1 MRHHKKKLKN
11 LTLLAV
17 SLGII
22 LAGFSV
28 LWVSTIKMPDISA
41 FEQRRVAQSTKIF
54 DRTGEILLYDV
65 HEDTK
70 RTIIPFEDISPF
82 VKKATLAIED
92 VEFYSHFGIKPTAI
106 IRAILAN
113 VTPGG
118 GITQGGSTLT
128 QQVIK
133 NAVLTR
139 DKTPTRKIKE
149 WVLAVKLEKVLT
161 KDQILA
167 TYLNETPYG
176 GSIYGVEEA
185 SRTFYGKSAKD
196 LTLAEAAYI
205 AALAQAPSY
214 YSPYGKN
221 KVDLD
226 TRKNLVLSRMR
237 QNNFISEE
245 EYTSAKNE
253 VVAFRERSN
262 TGIRAPHFSLMVKQ
276 YLIDK
281 YGEDYVLQN
290 GLKVTTTL
298 DYKIQEKA
306 EGVVKNF
313 APTLE
318 SDFGAS
324 NTAMVALDPRNGD
337 VLMMVGSRN
346 YFDQKID
353 GNFNIITAKRQ
364 PGSTIKPFIYAA
376 AFAKGYTPE
385 TILFDVKTEFSS
397 ECTPDSKPKNPK
409 NDKIKCYAPENYD
422 SIFEGPMTMKYAL
435 AQSRNIPA
443 VKTLYLTGISKAIS
457 LLNDMGLTSLNDPD
471 RYGLTLVL
479 GGGEVTP
486 LELTSGYGVFANDG
500 IKNKPRLVLKVED
513 MNGKILEQ
521 SNVAPERVL
530 DENTARQI
538 SDILSDKKVRI
549 SSLTA
554 LLNPIPRQVAIKTG
568 TTNDYRDVWVTGYT
582 PNFVMTAWAGKNDNT
597 VMAKKVA
604 GLIIAPVWTALFADI
619 AESLPNDYFKQP
631 EPAPLDIKATLR
643 GNWRGGLSYFKDT
656 VSGKLATEFTP
667 AETRQEVVVNS
678 VHSILHWVDKDDPRG
693 PIPTRPE
700 DDSQYIS
707 WEYGVRKWFTEWQK
721 NNPGFMET
729 QNVTIPTEKDDVHTS
744 KSALKIVID
753 DIPRNVDD
761 NRQFTL
767 SFNVTGDYPFRKA
780 ELFANGK
787 YIASTERK
795 SFGFIPRDLDL
806 RGNVVFTLYAYD
818 SVYNK
823 GEYQFSVDI
832 K

>member
-1 MRHHKKKLKN
+1 MRHHKKKIKN
-11 LTLLAV
+11 LVLLAL

-22 LAGFSV
+22 LSGFGI
-28 LWVSTIKMPDISA
+28 LWISTIKMPDISS
-41 FEQRRVAQSTKIF
+41 FEQRRVAQSTKIY
-54 DRTGEILLYDV
+54 DRTGTTLLYDI

-70 RTIIPFEDISPF
+70 RTIIPFEEISPF
-82 VKKATLAIED
+82 IKKATLAIED
-92 VEFYSHFGIKPTAI
+92 VEFYSHFGIKPTSILRAI
-106 IRAILAN
+106 IAN

-118 GITQGGSTLT
+118 GITQGGSTIT

-149 WVLAVKLEKVLT
+149 WVLAVKLEKILT
-161 KDQILA
+161 KDQILS

-185 SRTFYGKSAKD
+185 SRAFFGKSAKD
-196 LTLAEAAYI
+196 VTLAESAYI

-221 KVDLD
+221 KKDLD
-226 TRKNLVLSRMR
+226 TRKNLVLSRML
-237 QNNFISEE
+237 QNNFISES
-245 EYTSAKNE
+245 EYNSAKNE
-253 VVAFRERSN
+253 VVTFRERSN
-262 TGIRAPHFSLMVKQ
+262 TGIRAPHFSLMVKE
-276 YLIDK
+276 YLVNK

-306 EGVVKNF
+306 EQVVKNF

-337 VLMMVGSRN
+337 ILMLVGSRN

-353 GNFNIITAKRQ
+353 GNFNVITAKRQ
-364 PGSTIKPFIYAA
+364 PGSTIKPFVYAA
-376 AFAKGYTPE
+376 AFNKGYTPE

-409 NDKIKCYAPENYD
+409 NDKIKCYSPENYD
-422 SIFEGPMTMKYAL
+422 SIYEGPMTMRYAL

-443 VKTLYLTGISKAIS
+443 VKTLYLTGINTAIS
-457 LLNDMGLTSLNDPD
+457 LLNSMGLTSLNDPD

-500 IKNKPRLVLKVED
+500 IKNKPRFILKVED
-513 MNGKILEQ
+513 LNGKILEQ
-521 SNVAPERVL
+521 TNTAPERVL
-530 DENTARQI
+530 SENTARQI

-549 SSLTA
+549 SSLSN

-619 AESLPNDYFKQP
+619 AEGLPNEYFKQP
-631 EPAPLDIKATLR
+631 EPTPIDVKATLR

-656 VSGKLATEFTP
+656 ISGKLATDLTP
-667 AETRQEVVVNS
+667 PETRQEVMNYS
-678 VHSILHWVDKDDPRG
+678 VHSILHWVDKDNPRG
-693 PIPTRPE
+693 PVPKRPE
-700 DDSQYIS
+700 DDSQYIA
-707 WEYGVRKWFTEWQK
+707 WEYGVRKWFTDWQK
-721 NNPGFMET
+721 NNPGFVES
-729 QNVTIPTEKDDVHTS
+729 NNFSIPTEKDDVHT
-744 KSALKIVID
+744 KENIPKVILD
-753 DIPRNVDD
+753 KTSNDIDD
-761 NRQFTL
+761 NRQLTI
-767 SFNVTGDYPFRKA
+767 SFDIDGKFPYKKA
-780 ELFANGK
+780 ELYANGK
-787 YIASTERK
+787 YIATTEKK
-795 SFGFIPRDLDL
+795 SFNFIPRDLDL
-806 RGNVVFTLYAYD
+806 KGNVVFTVYAYD
-818 SVYNK
+818 SVFNK
-823 GEYQFSVDI
+823 GEYEFRANI
-832 K
+832 R